1 MELTAEQQAIRQVFA
16 ELTQGERQNNGIESQ
31 IVMDD
36 ERGHYQL
43 LSVGWND
50 LERTYSIFVHLDV
63 RQDQI
68 WVQVDNTDYGVADA
82 LARFG
87 IPKANIILGFQAPYK
102 RQYSGFG
109 TGDAA

>member
-1 MELTAEQQAIRQVFA
+1 MALIPEQQAIRQVFA
-16 ELTQGERQNNGIESQ
+16 ELTSGERQNSDIESQ

-50 LERTYSIFVHLDV
+50 LKRTYDIFVHIDI
-63 RQDQI
+63 RKDQL

-87 IPKANIILGFQAPYK
+87 IPKDKIVLGFQA
-102 RQYSGFG
+102 
-109 TGDAA
+109 

>member
-1 MELTAEQQAIRQVFA
+1 
-16 ELTQGERQNNGIESQ
+16 
-31 IVMDD
+31 MDD

-50 LERTYSIFVHLDV
+50 LERTHSIFVHLDT
-63 RQDQI
+63 RHDQI

-87 IPKANIILGFQAPYK
+87 IPKANIILGF
-102 RQYSGFG
+102 
-109 TGDAA
+109 

>member
-1 MELTAEQQAIRQVFA
+1 MGFTVQQKAIRWVFA
-16 ELTQGERQNNGIESQ
+16 ELTEGERQNNGVESQ

-50 LERTYSIFVHLDV
+50 LERTYSIFVHLDI

-68 WVQVDNTDYGVADA
+68 WVQVDNTDYGVADS
-82 LARFG
+82 LARLG
-87 IPKANIILGFQAPYK
+87 IPKANIILGFQVPYK